1 MRVLVLIPCYNE
13 EENIRGVVEDL
24 KRYAPEVDF
33 LVINDCSTDQSAC
46 ILQDNSYPHL
56 NLPANLGIGG
66 AMQSGYVYA
75 VEQGYDIAVQMD
87 GDGQHDPKFLP
98 DILRPVMEGECDL
111 CIGSRFITKEGF
123 QTSFFRRLGIQFLSF
138 LIYLLCGKKVL
149 DTTSGFRAS
158 SKELTELYAQ
168 HYAQD
173 YPEPEAII
181 SAVMNGFRVKEVPVV
196 MAERKGGVSSIAGP
210 VASAYYMVKVTL
222 SLITYRFS
230 IRRLRHLMRR

>member
-13 EENIRGVVEDL
+13 EENIQGVVENL

-33 LVINDCSTDQSAC
+33 LVINDCSTDESAC
-46 ILQDNSYPHL
+46 ILRDNRYPHL

-87 GDGQHDPKFLP
+87 GDGQHDPKYLP
-98 DILRPVMEGECDL
+98 DILRPVIEGECDL

-138 LIYLLCGKKVL
+138 LIYLLCGKKIL